1 MDQTPFPAQNSSKQ
15 IFWCIWM
22 EFFTGGSLMDYR
34 LAFKPEI
41 MVWVKQ
47 NNKLK
52 CLNNFVSD
60 KYAAFYF
67 TECYFMNWSGVDRC
81 DVFLS
86 AVWTLNLTAP
96 IHYHFFYLHFFWWVG
111 VHLIL
116 SLTCIITVYISVFL
130 NRTFKWGFGLYLLFF
145 NLSFGRTVSVW
156 MTQRCVLLNWMSTW
170 FSKCYQV
177 YIHGRLYRET
187 DLVFSVFVT
196 LK

>member
-1 MDQTPFPAQNSSKQ
+1 
-15 IFWCIWM
+15 
-22 EFFTGGSLMDYR
+22 
-34 LAFKPEI
+34 
-41 MVWVKQ
+41 MVWIKQ

-67 TECYFMNWSGVDRC
+67 TECYFMNWSGVDHC

-96 IHYHFFYLHFFWWVG
+96 IHYHFFLFTFFLMGGGAFNFVLKMYHYSLHICV
-111 VHLIL
+111 LKQDI
-116 SLTCIITVYISVFL
+116 
-130 NRTFKWGFGLYLLFF
+130 KWGFGLYLLFL

-177 YIHGRLYRET
+177 YIHVRLYRET
-187 DLVFSVFVT
+187 VSLWP
-196 LK
+196 